1 MLGEQPKW
9 GKIRNIRRILV
20 EKQVGKN
27 ATGKTKKRKEQNEF
41 NKIDCEVG
49 SWIELANN
57 CV

>member
-27 ATGKTKKRKEQNEF
+27 ATGKTKKGRSRTNL
-41 NKIDCEVG
+41 IR
-49 SWIELANN
+49 
-57 CV
+57 